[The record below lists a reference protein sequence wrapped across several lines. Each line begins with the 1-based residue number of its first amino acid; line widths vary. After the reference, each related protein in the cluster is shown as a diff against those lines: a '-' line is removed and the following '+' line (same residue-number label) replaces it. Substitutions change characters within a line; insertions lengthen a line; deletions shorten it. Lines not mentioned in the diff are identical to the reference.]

1 MMTII
6 MMTTMYQRDG
16 TRRVVIMM
24 TIMMTMVTMIYQR
37 RDAESRVLVLYRN
50 EFEI

>member
-37 RDAESRVLVLYRN
+37 EGTRRVEY
-50 EFEI
+50 